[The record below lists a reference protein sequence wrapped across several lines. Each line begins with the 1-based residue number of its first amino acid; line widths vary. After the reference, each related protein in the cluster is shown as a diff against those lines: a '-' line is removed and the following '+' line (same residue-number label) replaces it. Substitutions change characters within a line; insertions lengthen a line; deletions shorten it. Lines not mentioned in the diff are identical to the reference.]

1 MVEDLRSV
9 EWDDNFKIL
18 TFRERRVE
26 VNDNLKYLKFSIISD
41 RLKDW

>member
-1 MVEDLRSV
+1 MVEDLKSV

-26 VNDNLKYLKFSIISD
+26 VNDNLKYLKISI
-41 RLKDW
+41 RRDW